1 MDRNSASW
9 AGTRPFSI
17 YVWLLMLKG
26 SRSNVPLPSNRL
38 VGKFYSISIWSL
50 FFDSGGVLLLEY
62 NGTARKIPPSTLLVW
77 IEECICLF
85 FFFPIN
91 QLANWKKKVVYDQPK
106 SSQYLFTYFSHS
118 LCLVTLVVT
127 KLWHLRYWISMD
139 NIFGL
144 PTGITCFALLY

>member
-85 FFFPIN
+85 FFFF
-91 QLANWKKKVVYDQPK
+91 QLTNWLIGKKKWSMTSLRVASTYLRTLAIVYVWLLWLLLNFDI
-106 SSQYLFTYFSHS
+106 
-118 LCLVTLVVT
+118 CVTE
-127 KLWHLRYWISMD
+127 
-139 NIFGL
+139 
-144 PTGITCFALLY
+144 